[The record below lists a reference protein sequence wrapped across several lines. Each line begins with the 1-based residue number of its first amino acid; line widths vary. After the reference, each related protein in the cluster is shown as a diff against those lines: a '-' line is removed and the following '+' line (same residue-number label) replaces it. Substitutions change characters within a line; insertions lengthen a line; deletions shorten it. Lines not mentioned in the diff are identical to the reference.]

1 MSTESTR
8 DAPPHVPSLVL
19 DSDSPQA
26 LYSDVVASRPPSPRR
41 ETEAQVA
48 PSMISHPIGREL
60 VQSLVP
66 GINNSPASSEEDEPP
81 IVKEKISE
89 WTTVNRRR
97 ARSLGSAANDS
108 RPLEKG
114 GLTSNR
120 ELTEEQS
127 QAVRAATTNMTTPQR
142 DVLHRRQ
149 KKVHMQQR
157 SPTPS
162 RKEGPSRQKGKGIDP
177 REWGNVNISR
187 ESLDLEAQATALESI
202 AQQHR
207 ANNGQEVHVPK
218 DVGRR
223 AIPLPAE
230 SRPVAQIAKGSY
242 LGTALHNVERSSSRQ
257 HREEDGYPS
266 PSEPSSSDNGY
277 SSASSSDSQESNHS
291 NENRRRRRDNRHGRH
306 KSKRRRSHSKSRSKT
321 LIKPIAPKEYNGQAD
336 ARAYYRF
343 VRESEAYL
351 RDGKVRGSRRVF
363 LLSYYLTGKA
373 YDFYTQKVS
382 SNEDEW
388 TLRQFYDELFNYCF
402 PVDYRMQLRKSLARC
417 HQNDKNIAEYTHELQ
432 ELFNMIGD
440 VPERDKVLK
449 FWNGVRP
456 VIQKGLWR
464 DCLNPETSSWDRV
477 IAQAEIIE
485 ISENVAERRDRRVNT
500 ASTSGGSVNNAGGS
514 QNKGK
519 TGSSSHSVRSVAY
532 EQTPAQSRAGSRH
545 SSGVT
550 RFLVIHLVVTVPLN
564 PEEMKGLV
572 TTEEALPQEED
583 R

>member
-1 MSTESTR
+1 MSSRTYNLRTRQEIAPLRSIVPAPVSNRSHVSTESTR

-162 RKEGPSRQKGKGIDP
+162 RKEGTSRQKGLGIDP

-207 ANNGQEVHVPK
+207 ANNG
-218 DVGRR
+218 
-223 AIPLPAE
+223 
-230 SRPVAQIAKGSY
+230 
-242 LGTALHNVERSSSRQ
+242 
-257 HREEDGYPS
+257 
-266 PSEPSSSDNGY
+266 
-277 SSASSSDSQESNHS
+277 
-291 NENRRRRRDNRHGRH
+291 
-306 KSKRRRSHSKSRSKT
+306 
-321 LIKPIAPKEYNGQAD
+321 
-336 ARAYYRF
+336 
-343 VRESEAYL
+343 
-351 RDGKVRGSRRVF
+351 
-363 LLSYYLTGKA
+363 
-373 YDFYTQKVS
+373 
-382 SNEDEW
+382 
-388 TLRQFYDELFNYCF
+388 
-402 PVDYRMQLRKSLARC
+402 
-417 HQNDKNIAEYTHELQ
+417 
-432 ELFNMIGD
+432 
-440 VPERDKVLK
+440 
-449 FWNGVRP
+449 
-456 VIQKGLWR
+456 
-464 DCLNPETSSWDRV
+464 
-477 IAQAEIIE
+477 
-485 ISENVAERRDRRVNT
+485 
-500 ASTSGGSVNNAGGS
+500 
-514 QNKGK
+514 
-519 TGSSSHSVRSVAY
+519 
-532 EQTPAQSRAGSRH
+532 
-545 SSGVT
+545 
-550 RFLVIHLVVTVPLN
+550 
-564 PEEMKGLV
+564 
-572 TTEEALPQEED
+572 
-583 R
+583 